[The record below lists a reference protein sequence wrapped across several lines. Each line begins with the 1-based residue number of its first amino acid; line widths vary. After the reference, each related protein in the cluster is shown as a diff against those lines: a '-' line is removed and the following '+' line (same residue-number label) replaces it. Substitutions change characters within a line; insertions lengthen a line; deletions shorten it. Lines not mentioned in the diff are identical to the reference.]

1 MKYLGLVENIR
12 VRVAG
17 FAYRR
22 EFDKFVRR
30 YAILTNETW
39 PLGKWRQGDRAGAE
53 HILRLAEMRPDEFQ
67 MGHTKI
73 FIKAPESVRR
83 LGPFLSLNFLSLHF
97 LSLSESLLYALYWHT
112 VKKIPMKSP

>member
-53 HILRLAEMRPDEFQ
+53 HIQRLAEMRPDEFQ

-83 LGPFLSLNFLSLHF
+83 LGPF
-97 LSLSESLLYALYWHT
+97 YR
-112 VKKIPMKSP
+112 